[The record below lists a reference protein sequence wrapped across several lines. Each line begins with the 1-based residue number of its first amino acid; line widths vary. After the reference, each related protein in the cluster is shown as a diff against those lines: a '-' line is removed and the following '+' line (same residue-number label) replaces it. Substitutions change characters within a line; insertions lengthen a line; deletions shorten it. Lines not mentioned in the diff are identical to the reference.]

1 MTGLNLDTIECADV
15 MDYLRGLPDAC
26 VNLVVTSPPYF
37 GLRDYGTAAWDGGDP
52 ACDHV
57 NNAKATKKFGNPEF
71 NANRPSREETKTAG
85 YYASVCPKCG
95 ARRID
100 QQIGLEATP
109 AAYVARMVDVFREVK
124 RVIRDD
130 ASVYVN
136 LGDSFGSGEIG
147 RNDAVQ
153 ERTLDGRPIGKQR
166 ATNER
171 QQARRTSGLP
181 PKSLML
187 IPHRFAIAMQ
197 DDGWL
202 LREDIVWQK
211 PNPMP
216 ESVRDRCT
224 RSHEYIFH
232 FTKGPRYWYDAQAVS
247 EPVTQSSIDRAKY
260 SFENSKDRS
269 GGSNS
274 PDTLR
279 ADQLVPAGG
288 LRNRRSV
295 WTINPANFKSAHF
308 ATFPEDIPEIC
319 IKAACPEWCCDQCG
333 APYEAQVER
342 VAAIPQ
348 RHSQSLDASRNDTAR
363 AGGFYDA
370 QINRTGYAPSCT
382 CNAGKRAGVVM
393 DIFMGAGTVGLV
405 AKKLNRRYIG
415 CDLNAEYVK
424 MATDRINGISYTLFS
439 LMEVTGD

>member
-37 GLRDYGTAAWDGGDP
+37 GLRSYLQDGHEDKAREIGT
-52 ACDHV
+52 
-57 NNAKATKKFGNPEF
+57 E
-71 NANRPSREETKTAG
+71 
-85 YYASVCPKCG
+85 
-95 ARRID
+95 
-100 QQIGLEATP
+100 QTP

-136 LGDSFGSGEIG
+136 LGDSYGSGEIG

-153 ERTLDGRPIGKQR
+153 ERTLDGRPLGKQR

-171 QQARRTSGLP
+171 QQARRTSSLP

-232 FTKGPRYWYDAQAVS
+232 FTKGSKYWYDAQAVAEPTS
-247 EPVTQSSIDRAKY
+247 EGTNERGKY
-260 SFENSKDRS
+260 PFQKR
-269 GGSNS
+269 NS
-274 PDTLR
+274 PTTKIANNPMRHDSGDAYT
-279 ADQLVPAGG
+279 VPASG

-295 WTINPANFKSAHF
+295 WTINPANFKAAHF

-319 IKAACPEWCCDQCG
+319 IKAACPEG
-333 APYEAQVER
+333 
-342 VAAIPQ
+342 
-348 RHSQSLDASRNDTAR
+348 
-363 AGGFYDA
+363 
-370 QINRTGYAPSCT
+370 
-382 CNAGKRAGVVM
+382 GVVL
-393 DIFMGAGTVGLV
+393 DPFSGAGTTALV

-439 LMEVTGD
+439 LMEVASD

>member
-37 GLRDYGTAAWDGGDP
+37 GLRDYGTDG
-52 ACDHV
+52 
-57 NNAKATKKFGNPEF
+57 
-71 NANRPSREETKTAG
+71 
-85 YYASVCPKCG
+85 
-95 ARRID
+95 
-100 QQIGLEATP
+100 QIGLEATP
-109 AAYVARMVDVFREVK
+109 AAYVARMVDVFREVR
-124 RVIRDD
+124 RVLRPDGN
-130 ASVYVN
+130 VYVN
-136 LGDSFGSGEIG
+136 LGDSYSSGEIG

-153 ERTLDGRPIGKQR
+153 ERTLDGRPLGKQR
-166 ATNER
+166 ATNKR
-171 QQARRTSGLP
+171 QRARRTSSLP

-232 FTKGPRYWYDAQAVS
+232 FTKGPRYWYDAQAVA
-247 EPVTQSSIDRAKY
+247 EDATPQQRTGKIGYMVPKHLAVRVGKENRKIGGPY
-260 SFENSKDRS
+260 STLNGPS
-269 GGSNS
+269 GS
-274 PDTLR
+274 T
-279 ADQLVPAGG
+279 
-288 LRNRRSV
+288 RNRRSV

-342 VAAIPQ
+342 VAAVPQ
-348 RHSQSLDASRNDTAR
+348 RSSPSLDATRNDTAR
-363 AGGFYDA
+363 SGGFYDA
-370 QINRTGYAPSCT
+370 QVVNHSYAPSCT

-415 CDLNAEYVK
+415 CDLNAEYVR
-424 MATDRINGISYTLFS
+424 MAEDRINGISYTLFS

>member
-52 ACDHV
+52 ACDHRTRRFQRGGLSEKQSS
-57 NNAKATKKFGNPEF
+57 NHGSSGDEA
-71 NANRPSREETKTAG
+71 RD
-85 YYASVCPKCG
+85 VCPKCG

-109 AAYVARMVDVFREVK
+109 AAYVARMVDVFREVR

-136 LGDSFGSGEIG
+136 LGDSYS
-147 RNDAVQ
+147 D
-153 ERTLDGRPIGKQR
+153 KQLL
-166 ATNER
+166 
-171 QQARRTSGLP
+171 G
-181 PKSLML
+181 
-187 IPHRFAIAMQ
+187 IPWRFVFAMQ
-197 DDGWL
+197 DAGWL
-202 LREDIVWQK
+202 FREEIIWQK

-232 FTKGPRYWYDAQAVS
+232 FTKSPRYWYDAQAVAEDS
-247 EPVTQSSIDRAKY
+247 VNDRMRGPALH
-260 SFENSKDRS
+260 
-269 GGSNS
+269 
-274 PDTLR
+274 PDLISTNGN
-279 ADQLVPAGG
+279 GG
-288 LRNRRSV
+288 LARRPIEPTRNRRSV
-295 WTINPANFKSAHF
+295 WTINPANFREAHF

-342 VAAIPQ
+342 VAAVPQ
-348 RHSQSLDASRNDTAR
+348 RSSPSLDATRNDTAR
-363 AGGFYDA
+363 SGGFYDA
-370 QINRTGYAPSCT
+370 QVVNYGYAPSCA
-382 CNAGKRAGVVM
+382 CNAGKRAGVVL
-393 DIFMGAGTVGLV
+393 DPFMGAGTVAMV
-405 AKKLNRRYIG
+405 AKRLHRCYIG

-424 MATDRINGISYTLFS
+424 MARARVYGPLFS
-439 LMEVTGD
+439 YEGEGS

>member
-37 GLRDYGTAAWDGGDP
+37 GLRSYLEDGHADKAREIGT
-52 ACDHV
+52 
-57 NNAKATKKFGNPEF
+57 E
-71 NANRPSREETKTAG
+71 
-85 YYASVCPKCG
+85 
-95 ARRID
+95 
-100 QQIGLEATP
+100 QTP

-124 RVIRDD
+124 RVLRSDGN
-130 ASVYVN
+130 VYVN
-136 LGDSFGSGEIG
+136 LGDSYNSGTHWSGGGPNASAGNTIRVSSG
-147 RNDAVQ
+147 RTQAMFDA
-153 ERTLDGRPIGKQR
+153 
-166 ATNER
+166 
-171 QQARRTSGLP
+171 LP

-232 FTKGPRYWYDAQAVS
+232 FTKGPRYWYDAQAVAEPTS
-247 EPVTQSSIDRAKY
+247 EGTNERGKYPFQPYNNPGVKLASSRGD
-260 SFENSKDRS
+260 S
-269 GGSNS
+269 GGGY
-274 PDTLR
+274 
-279 ADQLVPAGG
+279 AVPANG

-295 WTINPANFKSAHF
+295 WTINPANFREAHF

-342 VAAIPQ
+342 ENNWESCKANGATGGTLTNGHNTTHGRGMSHDLGTGAV
-348 RHSQSLDASRNDTAR
+348 RHN
-363 AGGFYDA
+363 
-370 QINRTGYAPSCT
+370 GYAPSCT

-415 CDLNAEYVK
+415 CDLNAEYVR
-424 MATDRINGISYTLFS
+424 MAEDRINGISYTLFS

>member
-26 VNLVVTSPPYF
+26 VNLVCTSPPYF
-37 GLRDYGTAAWDGGDP
+37 NLRDYGTAAWDGGDP
-52 ACDHV
+52 ACDHRTGRFQRGGLSEKQSS
-57 NNAKATKKFGNPEF
+57 NHGSSGDEARA
-71 NANRPSREETKTAG
+71 
-85 YYASVCPKCG
+85 VCGKCG

-109 AAYVARMVDVFREVK
+109 AAYVARMVDVFREVR
-124 RVIRDD
+124 RVLRPDGN
-130 ASVYVN
+130 VYVN
-136 LGDSFGSGEIG
+136 LGDSYTGSGRGPTGHNGIG
-147 RNDAVQ
+147 SQ
-153 ERTLDGRPIGKQR
+153 ETRQGFHSPQRTEMEGYM
-166 ATNER
+166 
-171 QQARRTSGLP
+171 

-232 FTKGPRYWYDAQAVS
+232 FTKSPRYWYDAQAVAEPTS
-247 EPVTQSSIDRAKY
+247 EGTFARALRGVGTDHKNADGAPGQNRNSIHRPREHGEGY
-260 SFENSKDRS
+260 PIN
-269 GGSNS
+269 
-274 PDTLR
+274 P
-279 ADQLVPAGG
+279 

-295 WTINPANFKSAHF
+295 WTINPANFREAHF

-319 IKAACPEWCCDQCG
+319 IKAACPEG
-333 APYEAQVER
+333 
-342 VAAIPQ
+342 
-348 RHSQSLDASRNDTAR
+348 
-363 AGGFYDA
+363 
-370 QINRTGYAPSCT
+370 
-382 CNAGKRAGVVM
+382 GVVL
-393 DIFMGAGTVGLV
+393 DFFMGAGTVGLV

-415 CDLNAEYVK
+415 CDLNADYVR
-424 MATDRINGISYTLFS
+424 MAEDRINGISYTLFS
-439 LMEVTGD
+439 LMEVASD

>member
-37 GLRDYGTAAWDGGDP
+37 GLRSYLQDGHEDKAREIGT
-52 ACDHV
+52 
-57 NNAKATKKFGNPEF
+57 E
-71 NANRPSREETKTAG
+71 
-85 YYASVCPKCG
+85 
-95 ARRID
+95 
-100 QQIGLEATP
+100 QTP

-124 RVIRDD
+124 RVLRPD
-130 ASVYVN
+130 ASCFVN
-136 LGDSFGSGEIG
+136 LGDSYGP
-147 RNDAVQ
+147 N
-153 ERTLDGRPIGKQR
+153 KQL
-166 ATNER
+166 
-171 QQARRTSGLP
+171 Q
-181 PKSLML
+181 L

-232 FTKGPRYWYDAQAVS
+232 FTKSPRYWYDAQAVS
-247 EPVTQSSIDRAKY
+247 EPAKPYTVANPQVQASDGKVYEGRGDTQRLSRRGRAARMEMY
-260 SFENSKDRS
+260 NEN
-269 GGSNS
+269 
-274 PDTLR
+274 
-279 ADQLVPAGG
+279 G

-342 VAAIPQ
+342 VAAVPQ
-348 RHSQSLDASRNDTAR
+348 RSSPSLDATRNDTAR
-363 AGGFYDA
+363 SGGFYDA
-370 QINRTGYAPSCT
+370 QVVNHGYAPSCT

-424 MATDRINGISYTLFS
+424 MATERINGISYTLFS